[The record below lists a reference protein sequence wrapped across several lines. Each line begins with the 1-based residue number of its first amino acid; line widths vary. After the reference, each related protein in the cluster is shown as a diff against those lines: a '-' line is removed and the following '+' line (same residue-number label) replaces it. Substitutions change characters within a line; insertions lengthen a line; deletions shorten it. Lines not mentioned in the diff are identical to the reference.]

1 MRLPQRDDPVRAVG
15 HGRGIATPPPDFD
28 RYVDPINTQE
38 SSRLCPPQYY
48 LPPPPSDFHTFRR
61 LWLSSSIL
69 AQALELR
76 LMMRI
81 RGLIEITS
89 NHYKLTQSC
98 KTSKQTPILQ
108 ASRTW
113 SWREEKKNRSTQPI
127 LNLLACLQQPNTWVM
142 CFMNSHYLLFR
153 TSNNFTR
160 FFSRLDKDSF
170 DKDEFR
176 NYISYEIVGV

>member
-1 MRLPQRDDPVRAVG
+1 MHGAIYSASNQASTSALLVTDEGSISFVIQLPRKNAAEKWGSWLPIKLLSNASSPTRRPSQGRRGMGGGGAV
-15 HGRGIATPPPDFD
+15 TPPDFEK
-28 RYVDPINTQE
+28 YIDPINTQE

-113 SWREEKKNRSTQPI
+113 SWREEKK
-127 LNLLACLQQPNTWVM
+127 
-142 CFMNSHYLLFR
+142 
-153 TSNNFTR
+153 
-160 FFSRLDKDSF
+160 
-170 DKDEFR
+170 
-176 NYISYEIVGV
+176 